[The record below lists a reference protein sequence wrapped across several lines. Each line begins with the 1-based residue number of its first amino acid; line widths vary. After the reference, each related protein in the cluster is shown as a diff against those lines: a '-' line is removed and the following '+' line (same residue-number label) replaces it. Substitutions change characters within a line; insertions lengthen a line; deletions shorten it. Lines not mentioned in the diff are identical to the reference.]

1 MEDES
6 SNQEHSDELLP
17 KPAFVIEDN
26 ENLTQDERDAMEYI
40 LSVRHQ
46 KQDIIKRKINMK
58 YSGEVEESVDTQ
70 KKIHQAKSY

>member
-40 LSVRHQ
+40 LSVRNQ
-46 KQDIIKRKINMK
+46 KQDLL
-58 YSGEVEESVDTQ
+58 
-70 KKIHQAKSY
+70 KKKMVVKNR